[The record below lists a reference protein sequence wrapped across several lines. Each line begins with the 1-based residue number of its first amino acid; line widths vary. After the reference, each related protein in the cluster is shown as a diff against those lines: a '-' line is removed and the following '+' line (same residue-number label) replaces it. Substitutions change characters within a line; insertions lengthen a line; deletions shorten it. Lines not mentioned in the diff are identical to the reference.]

1 MNLKAIIN
9 NRVIVSLAVGLS
21 SALFL
26 FLLFLVGFFS
36 NINTVL
42 TDNLYGG
49 KSASPQIVIIGI
61 DDSSLQEI
69 GRWPWDRTIYSGVL
83 EQLSESKVIGID
95 ISFFEK
101 SNLESDL
108 NFGQAIKESG
118 NVVLNMEFTDD
129 LENPLL
135 PISEIKDSA
144 KDIGY
149 INIPKDKD
157 GVNRRLVLNINSKY
171 KSFSEVIYKEF
182 TNKEFNYSKNNFYI
196 NYVGPPESFRTYS
209 FSDVYFKRIPKEE
222 FKDKIVLIGAVA
234 SDFHD
239 THAVPTSNGDAM
251 PGVEVH
257 ANAIQTMLLENHL
270 EKQNSIFLF
279 LELLLLSVLL
289 SFLFFRLELK
299 WISIIVP
306 IFIIFYIFLT
316 IIVFSNYNLILNLV
330 YIPLLIIFD
339 YVAAIIYFYIF
350 QKKEKSKAVKAFS
363 KYVSKEVVK
372 EIMESSKEI
381 KLGGDKKEITILFAD
396 IRNFTSIS
404 ESLEPQK
411 VVKLLNIYLS
421 RMSKVILDNQGLIDK
436 YIGDAI
442 MAFWGAPMENKDSA
456 YLACKS
462 ALEMKKQLE
471 IVMEE
476 LKANNIP
483 SFKIGIGINTGFATV
498 GNIGSE
504 HRLDYTA
511 IGDTVNL
518 ASRIESLTKYYG
530 VTIIISENTYNEIKN
545 KFTCRRIDLVKV
557 KGKDKEVYLYE
568 LISEKETEANTD
580 NRQFLEQFNKAFDL
594 YISGEFKKAIAGFEK
609 AQKTRKKSDSVSTL
623 LIERNNQL
631 IKEKQKSKDWKGIYL
646 MDHK

>member
-1 MNLKAIIN
+1 
-9 NRVIVSLAVGLS
+9 
-21 SALFL
+21 
-26 FLLFLVGFFS
+26 
-36 NINTVL
+36 
-42 TDNLYGG
+42 
-49 KSASPQIVIIGI
+49 
-61 DDSSLQEI
+61 
-69 GRWPWDRTIYSGVL
+69 
-83 EQLSESKVIGID
+83 
-95 ISFFEK
+95 
-101 SNLESDL
+101 
-108 NFGQAIKESG
+108 
-118 NVVLNMEFTDD
+118 
-129 LENPLL
+129 
-135 PISEIKDSA
+135 
-144 KDIGY
+144 
-149 INIPKDKD
+149 
-157 GVNRRLVLNINSKY
+157 
-171 KSFSEVIYKEF
+171 
-182 TNKEFNYSKNNFYI
+182 
-196 NYVGPPESFRTYS
+196 
-209 FSDVYFKRIPKEE
+209 
-222 FKDKIVLIGAVA
+222 
-234 SDFHD
+234 
-239 THAVPTSNGDAM
+239 
-251 PGVEVH
+251 VE
-257 ANAIQTMLLENHL
+257 T
-270 EKQNSIFLF
+270 
-279 LELLLLSVLL
+279 
-289 SFLFFRLELK
+289 
-299 WISIIVP
+299 
-306 IFIIFYIFLT
+306 
-316 IIVFSNYNLILNLV
+316 
-330 YIPLLIIFD
+330 
-339 YVAAIIYFYIF
+339 
-350 QKKEKSKAVKAFS
+350 KKEKSKAVKAFS